1 MQKDGITKRKAVTVR
16 QDLFRLKR
24 NELSQYEIIK
34 EKNKG

>member
-1 MQKDGITKRKAVTVR
+1 MQKDEITKRKAVTAR

-34 EKNKG
+34 EKNKC